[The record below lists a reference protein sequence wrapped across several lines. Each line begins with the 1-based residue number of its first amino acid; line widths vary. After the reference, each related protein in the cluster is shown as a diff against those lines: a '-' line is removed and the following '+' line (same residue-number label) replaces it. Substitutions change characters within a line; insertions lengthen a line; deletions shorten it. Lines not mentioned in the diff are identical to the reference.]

1 MNILFFG
8 PFDYR
13 ARDNESLMIRFRQ
26 MGHKVH
32 FLTMSEGT
40 FIIPVLEKNGIACY
54 RMNITVNSKMDIFRQ
69 MVFLLQFIRR
79 NKINRVF
86 SHLEP
91 ANLLSVLVQ
100 YFTTAK
106 IFIVRHH
113 SDDIILQ
120 NKHKRFTYRFTYRF
134 ARKIIVVSNF
144 AKKVMTLQEGV
155 DAGKI
160 DVIPLSYDFSLF
172 SVPDPGMVKKIKHQF
187 DTSILILCAGR
198 LVTNKGFEKAITIA
212 ESLKLKGKSF
222 KMIIVGEGPLFDT
235 LKQMVVEKEL
245 SDHCYILGYVP
256 NIMDYIEACD
266 LVLHPSLSESSS
278 VIVKEA
284 GLRKKMVIACKG
296 VGDFDE
302 IIVDQY
308 NGLLFSSET
317 FAEEVVAYIDN
328 IINTDRLKSMGNNL
342 CSTILEKFDINN
354 NVALY
359 HKYLS

>member
-8 PFDYR
+8 PFNYR
-13 ARDNESLMIRFRQ
+13 ARDNESLMIRFCQ

-40 FIIPVLEKNGIACY
+40 FIIPVLEANGIACY
-54 RMNITVNSKMDIFRQ
+54 RMNIVVKSKIDIFRQ
-69 MVFLLQFIRR
+69 AIFLLQFIRK

-91 ANLLSVLVQ
+91 ANLLAVLIQ
-100 YFTTAK
+100 SFTKAK
-106 IFIVRHH
+106 VFIVRHH

-120 NKHKRFTYRFTYRF
+120 NQHRRLTYRFTYRF
-134 ARKIIVVSNF
+134 AKKIIVVSNF
-144 AKKVMTLQEGV
+144 AKKVMTLKEGV
-155 DAGKI
+155 DSGKI

-172 SVPDPGMVKKIKHQF
+172 SIPDPNIVKKIRYQF
-187 DTSILILCAGR
+187 DTPLLILCVGR
-198 LVTNKGFEKAITIA
+198 LVANKGFQNAIDIA
-212 ESLKLKGKSF
+212 ACLKQKGKHF

-235 LKQMVVEKEL
+235 LKQMVVEKDL
-245 SDHCYILGYVP
+245 SDHCYVLGYKP

-266 LVLHPSLSESSS
+266 LVLHPSISESSS

-284 GLRKKMVIACKG
+284 GLRKKMVIACQG

-302 IIVDQY
+302 IINNEF
-308 NGLLFSSET
+308 NGLLFSPGT
-317 FAEEVVAYIDN
+317 FNEQVISYINNIAEVDK
-328 IINTDRLKSMGNNL
+328 LKSMGNNL
-342 CSTILEKFDINN
+342 YSAILENFDINN
-354 NVALY
+354 NITLY